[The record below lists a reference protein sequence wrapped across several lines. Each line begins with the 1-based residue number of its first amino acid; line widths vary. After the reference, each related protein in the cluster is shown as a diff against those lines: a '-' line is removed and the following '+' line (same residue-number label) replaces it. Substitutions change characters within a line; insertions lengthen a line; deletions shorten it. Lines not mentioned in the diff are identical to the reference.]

1 MKSQSILRSGV
12 LFLVIALIIGSLG
25 VIVLAKNNVGKGI
38 CGQGMQQGNQT
49 QLQTCNNINK
59 GGQGMQQGNQTK
71 LQACEKECNEDC
83 AGECTGDCT
92 GECDGNQVKV
102 TGAELRTMKISE
114 VAKLWEID
122 APTLLNKFVT
132 TFNLKQT
139 YTVENTLNDLR
150 GEYRFSPSQIKD
162 IANNLK
168 VS

>member
-38 CGQGMQQGNQT
+38 C
-49 QLQTCNNINK
+49 
-59 GGQGMQQGNQTK
+59 GQGMQQGNQTK